1 MTEQDKTSTRREL
14 VIVSPSLLR
23 WNPSDFL
30 YHPEFDLGIGE
41 EWLPKHPIARMST
54 SIDALN
60 QDDSTN
66 DDDAE
71 FWQSIGAI
79 EDDKLIKVITDKQP
93 VSLLEEVPSGPNQN
107 KVKPAHFHSPKLVEW
122 MESQY

>member
-1 MTEQDKTSTRREL
+1 MYDIQNFKLKPVVRKVITLSGVHSSFMTEQDKTSTHKQP

-23 WNPSDFL
+23 WIPSDFV
-30 YHPEFDLGIGE
+30 YHSEFDLGIGE

-79 EDDKLIKVITDKQP
+79 GRRQFD
-93 VSLLEEVPSGPNQN
+93 
-107 KVKPAHFHSPKLVEW
+107 
-122 MESQY
+122 